1 MGTIDKQRIAAVAIL
16 ASQGYRFENGAWTRT
31 RPFTPDFGVDGLT
44 ADAEAMH
51 ALLILRADALSGH
64 TENSDEAAEL
74 ETITDTIE
82 RYEAKRW
89 PNGRADGGKG

>member
-1 MGTIDKQRIAAVAIL
+1 MGTIDKQRIAAVEIL

-31 RPFTPDFGVDGLT
+31 RPVLPDFDVDGLM
-44 ADAEAMH
+44 ADADAMH

-74 ETITDTIE
+74 QRVADTLE

-89 PNGRADGGKG
+89 PSGRADGGKG